1 MSDMFFRSDYYL
13 NLDGDKLVNMQK
25 KEHNLSE
32 KLKNKIFSQYSLI
45 LVIIIGISCLIR
57 FYYFPTEIP
66 LTADALY
73 YFWYSSDIHQI
84 GALPNN
90 WTPTNNGW
98 PIFVSVFF
106 TILDSKDVFTLMEIQ
121 KLLSVVI
128 SVLITI
134 PVYFLCKKFVARKF
148 AIIGASL
155 IAFDP
160 RLMINSFLGITDPLY
175 LLLVSTGLTLFLS
188 SNKKLVFC
196 SFALISLSTIIR
208 GEGIIFLIFLFILFF
223 VRYRKEK
230 YKIIF
235 NYIIILIIILLIV
248 MPMTI
253 YRIDV
258 NGNDPIFTRS
268 VASLNEIATETSIN
282 KNINFKIFEGLKN
295 FIQFLIWIMI
305 PNFIIFLPLGI
316 FLIFQKKNFEKN
328 TIIISSFIMMIPGFY
343 AYTFP
348 ANPALDTRYLYTL
361 FPIFSV
367 LAVLSINRV
376 IGKLNK
382 SNTIIVIIISLIIIS
397 SLLFYDYKKIDYDHE
412 KESFEIMKEVSLK
425 VKGVNNLS
433 TESRYL
439 STIQT
444 INQWP
449 TTYSEIEFNIKIISY
464 QNEDNLQDWIS
475 KSKDKGLTHILID
488 DDKQLPDFLKEVF
501 FEETKY
507 TYLKKIYDS
516 RNQGFDYQL
525 KVFEINYEL
534 FESLKR

>member
-1 MSDMFFRSDYYL
+1 MQEIKSYL
-13 NLDGDKLVNMQK
+13 NPNSK
-25 KEHNLSE
+25 
-32 KLKNKIFSQYSLI
+32 FSLFSKYTIII
-45 LVIIIGISCLIR
+45 LVIIGISFTIR
-57 FYYFPTEIP
+57 FYFFPFDVP
-66 LTADALY
+66 LTADSLY
-73 YFWYSSDIHQI
+73 YFWYSSDIYQME
-84 GALPNN
+84 GLPSD
-90 WTPTNNGW
+90 WSPTHNSW
-98 PIFVSVFF
+98 PILVSLFF
-106 TILDSKDVFTLMEIQ
+106 NIFDSKDVLALMQIQ

-160 RLMINSFLGITDPLY
+160 RLMINSFLGVTDPLY

-196 SFALISLSTIIR
+196 SFALISLSTITR

-223 VRYRKEK
+223 IRYRKEK

-235 NYIIILIIILLIV
+235 SYIIILIIILLIL

-258 NGNDPIFTRS
+258 NGNDPIFIRS
-268 VASLNEIATETSIN
+268 ISSLNEIATEASIN
-282 KNINFKIFEGLKN
+282 ENINFKIFEGLKN

-316 FLIFQKKNFEKN
+316 YLIFQKKDFKKN
-328 TIIISSFIMMIPGFY
+328 TIITTSFIMMIPGFY

-367 LAVLSINRV
+367 LAVLSIDRV

-382 SNTIIVIIISLIIIS
+382 SNIIIVIIISLIIMS

-425 VKGVNNLS
+425 VEGVNNLP

-439 STIQT
+439 TTIQT

-449 TTYSEIEFNIKIISY
+449 TPYSEIKFNIEIISY
-464 QNEDNLQDWIS
+464 ENEKNLEDWIL
-475 KSKDKGLTHILID
+475 KSRDKGLTHIIID
-488 DDKQLPDFLKEVF
+488 SNEQRPDFLKEIF

-507 TYLKKIYDS
+507 SYLEKIYDS
-516 RNQGFDYQL
+516 KNEGFSYQL
-525 KVFEINYEL
+525 KVFEINYKL
-534 FESLKR
+534 FESLKHNIDT

>member
-1 MSDMFFRSDYYL
+1 
-13 NLDGDKLVNMQK
+13 MQK
-25 KEHNLSE
+25 KEPRLDKN
-32 KLKNKIFSQYSLI
+32 LKNKIFSQYSLI
-45 LVIIIGISCLIR
+45 LAIIIGISCLIR

-84 GALPNN
+84 GELPNN

-98 PIFVSVFF
+98 PIFVSIFF
-106 TILDSKDVFTLMEIQ
+106 TIHDSKDVFTLMEIQ

-128 SVLITI
+128 SVLIAI

-196 SFALISLSTIIR
+196 SFVLISLSTIIR

-258 NGNDPIFTRS
+258 NGNDPIFIRS
-268 VASLNEIATETSIN
+268 ISSLNEITTEVSIN
-282 KNINFKIFEGLKN
+282 ENINFKIFEGLKN
-295 FIQFLIWIMI
+295 LIQFLIWIMI

-328 TIIISSFIMMIPGFY
+328 TIIISSFILIIPGFY

-376 IGKLNK
+376 IGKINK
-382 SNTIIVIIISLIIIS
+382 SNIIIGIIILLIIMS

-412 KESFEIMKEVSLK
+412 KESFEIMKDVSLK
-425 VKGVNNLS
+425 VKGVNNLP

-449 TTYSEIEFNIKIISY
+449 TPYSEIEFSIEIIPY

-488 DDKQLPDFLKEVF
+488 DDKQRPDFLKKVF
-501 FEETKY
+501 FEEEEY

-516 RNQGFDYQL
+516 KNQGFNYQL

-534 FESLKR
+534 FESLKDNIDT

>member
-1 MSDMFFRSDYYL
+1 
-13 NLDGDKLVNMQK
+13 MQK
-25 KEHNLSE
+25 KYPTLDEN
-32 KLKNKIFSQYSLI
+32 LKNKIFSQYSLI
-45 LVIIIGISCLIR
+45 LIIIIGISCLIR

-66 LTADALY
+66 LNADALY
-73 YFWYSSDIHQI
+73 YFWYSSDIYQI

-106 TILDSKDVFTLMEIQ
+106 TMLGSENIFELMQIQ
-121 KLLSVVI
+121 RILSVVI
-128 SVLITI
+128 SISITI
-134 PVYFLCKKFVARKF
+134 PVYFLCKKFVTRKL

-175 LLLVSTGLTLFLS
+175 LLLISSGLVLFLS
-188 SNKKLVFC
+188 SNKKLVIS
-196 SFALISLSTIIR
+196 SFFVISLATTVR
-208 GEGIIFLIFLFILFF
+208 GEGIVFIVGLFILFF
-223 VRYRKEK
+223 IKYKKEK

-235 NYIIILIIILLIV
+235 NYIIIIIIITIILLPV
-248 MPMTI
+248 TM
-253 YRIDV
+253 YRIDTD
-258 NGNDPIFTRS
+258 GKDPIFTRTIS
-268 VASLNEIATETSIN
+268 STNDALSKITVTGETDWKNDNVNDRILNG
-282 KNINFKIFEGLKN
+282 FKIL
-295 FIQFLIWIMI
+295 IQYLVWITI

-316 FLIFQKKNFEKN
+316 FLIFKNRNFEKN
-328 TIIISSFIMMIPGFY
+328 TIIIITCIMMIPPLY

-376 IGKLNK
+376 IGKVNK
-382 SNTIIVIIISLIIIS
+382 SNTIIVIIISLIILS
-397 SLLFYDYKKIDYDHE
+397 SLLFYDYKKNDYDHE
-412 KESFEIMKEVSLK
+412 KESFEIMKDISLK
-425 VKGVNNLS
+425 VKGVNNLP

-449 TTYSEIEFNIKIISY
+449 TPYSEIEFNIEIISY

-488 DDKQLPDFLKEVF
+488 NNQQRPDFLKEIF

-534 FESLKR
+534 FESLKDNIHTP

>member
-1 MSDMFFRSDYYL
+1 MQKIKSYL
-13 NLDGDKLVNMQK
+13 NPNSKYFL
-25 KEHNLSE
+25 
-32 KLKNKIFSQYSLI
+32 FSKYTAII
-45 LVIIIGISCLIR
+45 LVIIGISFTIR
-57 FYYFPTEIP
+57 IYFFPFDVP
-66 LTADALY
+66 LTADSLY
-73 YFWYSSDIHQI
+73 YFWYSSDIYQMER
-84 GALPNN
+84 LPSN
-90 WTPTNNGW
+90 WSPTNNSW
-98 PIFVSVFF
+98 SILVSLFFNIF
-106 TILDSKDVFTLMEIQ
+106 DSKDVFTLMQIQ

-160 RLMINSFLGITDPLY
+160 RLMINSFLGVTDPLY

-196 SFALISLSTIIR
+196 SFVLISLSTITR
-208 GEGIIFLIFLFILFF
+208 GEGIIFLIFLSILFF

-258 NGNDPIFTRS
+258 NGNDPIFVRS
-268 VASLNEIATETSIN
+268 ISSLNEITTEISIN
-282 KNINFKIFEGLKN
+282 ENINFKIFEGLKN
-295 FIQFLIWIMI
+295 LIQFLIWIMI

-328 TIIISSFIMMIPGFY
+328 TIIISSFILIIPGFY

-367 LAVLSINRV
+367 LAVLSINRI

-382 SNTIIVIIISLIIIS
+382 SNIIIFIIILLIIMS

-425 VKGVNNLS
+425 VKGVNNLP

-449 TTYSEIEFNIKIISY
+449 TPYLEIKFDIQSISY

-475 KSKDKGLTHILID
+475 KSKDKGLTHIIID
-488 DDKQLPDFLKEVF
+488 GNEQRPDFLKEIF
-501 FEETKY
+501 FQETKY
-507 TYLKKIYDS
+507 TYLEKIYDS
-516 RNQGFDYQL
+516 RNQGFNYQL

-534 FESLKR
+534 FESLKHNIDT

>member
-1 MSDMFFRSDYYL
+1 
-13 NLDGDKLVNMQK
+13 
-25 KEHNLSE
+25 
-32 KLKNKIFSQYSLI
+32 
-45 LVIIIGISCLIR
+45 
-57 FYYFPTEIP
+57 
-66 LTADALY
+66 
-73 YFWYSSDIHQI
+73 
-84 GALPNN
+84 
-90 WTPTNNGW
+90 
-98 PIFVSVFF
+98 
-106 TILDSKDVFTLMEIQ
+106 
-121 KLLSVVI
+121 
-128 SVLITI
+128 
-134 PVYFLCKKFVARKF
+134 
-148 AIIGASL
+148 L

-196 SFALISLSTIIR
+196 SFALISLSTIVR
-208 GEGIIFLIFLFILFF
+208 GEGIIFLVFLFILFF
-223 VRYRKEK
+223 IRYRKEK

-235 NYIIILIIILLIV
+235 SYIIILIIILLIV

-268 VASLNEIATETSIN
+268 ISSVNEIAVETSIN
-282 KNINFKIFEGLKN
+282 ENINFKIFEGLKN
-295 FIQFLIWIMI
+295 FAQFLIWIMI

-328 TIIISSFIMMIPGFY
+328 TIIVSAFIMMIPGFY

-348 ANPALDTRYLYTL
+348 TNPALDTRYLYTL

-367 LAVLSINRV
+367 LAVLSINRI

-382 SNTIIVIIISLIIIS
+382 SNIIIGIIILLIIMS
-397 SLLFYDYKKIDYDHE
+397 SLLFYDYKKINYDHE

-425 VKGVNNLS
+425 VKGVNNLP

-449 TTYSEIEFNIKIISY
+449 TSYSGIEFNIEIISY
-464 QNEDNLQDWIS
+464 EKEDNLQDWIS

-488 DDKQLPDFLKEVF
+488 DYEQRPNFLKEVF
-501 FEETKY
+501 FEEEKY

-534 FESLKR
+534 FESLKDNTDT

>member
-1 MSDMFFRSDYYL
+1 
-13 NLDGDKLVNMQK
+13 MQK
-25 KEHNLSE
+25 KEPSLDKN
-32 KLKNKIFSQYSLI
+32 LKNKIFSQYSLI
-45 LVIIIGISCLIR
+45 LLIIIGISCLIR

-66 LTADALY
+66 LTGDALY

-98 PIFVSVFF
+98 PIFVSIFF
-106 TILDSKDVFTLMEIQ
+106 TILGSENIFELMQIQ
-121 KLLSVVI
+121 RILSVIILI
-128 SVLITI
+128 SITV

-148 AIIGASL
+148 AILGASL
-155 IAFDP
+155 VAFDP

-175 LLLVSTGLTLFLS
+175 LLLVAISLSFFLS
-188 SNKKLVFC
+188 SNKKIVYC
-196 SFALISLSTIIR
+196 SFVCVSFSTIVR
-208 GEGIIFLIFLFILFF
+208 GEGIFLLIVLFILFF
-223 VRYRKEK
+223 IKYKKEK
-230 YKIIF
+230 YRIF
-235 NYIIILIIILLIV
+235 LNYIIILSIILLILIPITV
-248 MPMTI
+248 
-253 YRIDV
+253 YRTDV
-258 NGNDPIFTRS
+258 IGTDPIFGRS
-268 VASLNEIATETSIN
+268 IASSNEIFSQVILDEKVNNKIIN
-282 KNINFKIFEGLKN
+282 GITT
-295 FIQFLIWIMI
+295 FIQFLVWITI

-316 FLIFQKKNFEKN
+316 FLVFRKLDFQKN
-328 TIIISSFIMMIPGFY
+328 TIIIVTGIMMIPPLY

-348 ANPALDTRYLYTL
+348 TNPALDTRYLYTL

-367 LAVLSINRV
+367 LAVLSIDR
-376 IGKLNK
+376 IISKLNK
-382 SNTIIVIIISLIIIS
+382 SNIVIVIIISLIIMS

-449 TTYSEIEFNIKIISY
+449 TPYSEIEFNIKIISY

-488 DDKQLPDFLKEVF
+488 DNKQRPDFLKEIF